1 MPSVTIDAGVL
12 AAPPKDGS
20 ADDAHRYV
28 ETLLSWSKL
37 LANPW
42 VAIYMSERASE
53 TLVDDGLYPIR
64 AHLNSLFTTNGIV
77 EYDSNTI
84 AIVVDRLLERIPSF
98 EDYFCV
104 RDVLTEELTT
114 EPDILRG
121 CSGARLQSELERC
134 VVLIAILRTYCEG
147 HVQDHSLILRN
158 APEKSIRVRA
168 LIQVL
173 DQNRT
178 DLVLTLIPTLPKH
191 FEGGVLVCDNL
202 KGFIECLDE
211 VEILRGATD
220 NVGVETAIRIAVN
233 KFRWASGKESEWD
246 YEPAV
251 RVGPAFRSLFQTL
264 PPTQQLRRSL
274 LRAIVETLEK
284 TNLSATHQIRM
295 GPGGDDPQRVRKS
308 DQAKAWR
315 RDIDRDHHLHYWEC
329 KDGTMEI
336 ASVSFPHD
344 DFTIPE

>member
-134 VVLIAILRTYCEG
+134 VVLIAILRTYCEE
-147 HVQDHSLILRN
+147 HVRDHSLILRK
-158 APEKSIRVRA
+158 APGKIIQVHA

-178 DLVLTLIPTLPKH
+178 DLDLALIPDPPKH
-191 FEGGVLVCDNL
+191 FEGGVLVCDSFNGL
-202 KGFIECLDE
+202 IECIDE
-211 VEILRGATD
+211 AEILRNATD
-220 NVGVETAIRIAVN
+220 NTDIETAIRIAVYKH
-233 KFRWASGKESEWD
+233 KFRGITETSLSGMMFQ
-246 YEPAV
+246 
-251 RVGPAFRSLFQTL
+251 AF
-264 PPTQQLRRSL
+264 
-274 LRAIVETLEK
+274 
-284 TNLSATHQIRM
+284 
-295 GPGGDDPQRVRKS
+295 G
-308 DQAKAWR
+308 
-315 RDIDRDHHLHYWEC
+315 
-329 KDGTMEI
+329 
-336 ASVSFPHD
+336 
-344 DFTIPE
+344 